1 MFNIGPLELM
11 VILIVAL
18 LVVGPAKQPDLGRS
32 IGRGLREFRRAQE
45 EVQRTLRL
53 SLDDDGEPP
62 SRPMRADDSPTAT
75 TNGDGDH
82 APFSSPRTEP
92 PPADADDETGT
103 RSSAETGTRS
113 GADDVARALG
123 RGLAELRRAKEELQN
138 TFRVDLDDDGD
149 AGNGSRDG

>member
-18 LVVGPAKQPDLGRS
+18 LVVGPAKLPELGRS
-32 IGRGLREFRRAQE
+32 IGRGLREFRKAQD

-53 SLDDDGEPP
+53 SLDDEPP
-62 SRPMRADDSPTAT
+62 SRPMRAATSPTAT
-75 TNGDGDH
+75 TTNGDAELDH
-82 APFSSPRTEP
+82 TSTTDAAPDAGEP
-92 PPADADDETGT
+92 VEADAP
-103 RSSAETGTRS
+103 S

-138 TFRVDLDDDGD
+138 SFRVDLNDDGG
-149 AGNGSRDG
+149 GNGSRAG